1 MPKAKATSK
10 TKEDEGNKNVGADL
24 SYNEAHTALQLAL
37 SALQATDLD
46 VETMTCLYRQARAYL
61 DRCEAVLAHVEQ
73 EVMLWQEGEMAAV
86 PFQELT

>member
-10 TKEDEGNKNVGADL
+10 TKENESFESDGADL

-46 VETMTCLYRQARAYL
+46 VEAMTGLYRQARSYL
-61 DRCEAVLAHVEQ
+61 DRCEAILAHVEQ
-73 EVMLWQEGEMAAV
+73 EVMLWQEGDIAVV
-86 PFQELT
+86 PFKDLT

>member
-1 MPKAKATSK
+1 MPKAKATNK
-10 TKEDEGNKNVGADL
+10 AKEDEGSENVGADL

-46 VETMTCLYRQARAYL
+46 VEAMTGLYRQARAYL
-61 DRCEAVLAHVEQ
+61 DRCEAILAHVEQ

-86 PFQELT
+86 PFKELT

>member
-10 TKEDEGNKNVGADL
+10 TKENESFKSVGADL

-46 VETMTCLYRQARAYL
+46 VEAMTGLYRQARADL

-73 EVMLWQEGEMAAV
+73 EVMLWQEGDIAVV
-86 PFQELT
+86 PFKDLT

>member
-10 TKEDEGNKNVGADL
+10 TKEDEGSQNVDADL
-24 SYNEAHTALQLAL
+24 SYDEAHTALQLAL

-46 VETMTCLYRQARAYL
+46 VEAMTGLYRQARAYL

-73 EVMLWQEGEMAAV
+73 EVMMWQEGEIAVV
-86 PFQELT
+86 PFKELT

>member
-10 TKEDEGNKNVGADL
+10 SKEDENCKVVGADL

-46 VETMTCLYRQARAYL
+46 VEEMTGLYRKARAYL

-73 EVMLWQEGEMAAV
+73 EVMLWQEGDMTVV
-86 PFQELT
+86 PFKELT

>member
-1 MPKAKATSK
+1 MPKAKATNK
-10 TKEDEGNKNVGADL
+10 AKEDEGSENVGADL

-46 VETMTCLYRQARAYL
+46 VEAMTGLYRQARAYL

-86 PFQELT
+86 PFKELT

>member
-10 TKEDEGNKNVGADL
+10 TQENESIENIGADL

-37 SALQATDLD
+37 AALQATDLD
-46 VETMTCLYRQARAYL
+46 VEAMTGLYRQARAYL

-73 EVMLWQEGEMAAV
+73 EVMLWHEGEIAVV
-86 PFQELT
+86 PFKEHT

>member
-10 TKEDEGNKNVGADL
+10 TKEEEGSKNITADL

-46 VETMTCLYRQARAYL
+46 VEAMTGLYRQARAYL

-73 EVMLWQEGEMAAV
+73 EVMFWQEGEMAAA
-86 PFQELT
+86 PFKELT

>member
-46 VETMTCLYRQARAYL
+46 VEAMTCLYRQARAYL
-61 DRCEAVLAHVEQ
+61 DRCEAILAHVEQ

>member
-10 TKEDEGNKNVGADL
+10 TQENESIENIGADL
-24 SYNEAHTALQLAL
+24 SYTEAHTALHLAL

-46 VETMTCLYRQARAYL
+46 VEAMTGLYRQARAYL

-73 EVMLWQEGEMAAV
+73 EVMLWHEGEIAVV
-86 PFQELT
+86 PFKELT

>member
-10 TKEDEGNKNVGADL
+10 TKEDEGIQNVGGDL

-46 VETMTCLYRQARAYL
+46 VEAMTGLYRQARAYL
-61 DRCEAVLAHVEQ
+61 DRCEAVLANVEQ
-73 EVMLWQEGEMAAV
+73 EVMLWQEGEIAVV
-86 PFQELT
+86 PFKELT

>member
-10 TKEDEGNKNVGADL
+10 SKEDESCKDVGADL
-24 SYNEAHTALQLAL
+24 SYNEAHTALQVAL

-46 VETMTCLYRQARAYL
+46 VEAMTGLYRQARAYL

-73 EVMLWQEGEMAAV
+73 EVMLWQEGDMAVV
-86 PFQELT
+86 PFKELT

>member
-10 TKEDEGNKNVGADL
+10 TKEDEGSQNVGGDL
-24 SYNEAHTALQLAL
+24 SYNEVHTALQLAL

-46 VETMTCLYRQARAYL
+46 VEEMTGLYRQARAYL

-73 EVMLWQEGEMAAV
+73 EVMMWQEGEIAVV
-86 PFQELT
+86 PFKELT

>member
-46 VETMTCLYRQARAYL
+46 VEAMTCLYRQARAYL

>member
-10 TKEDEGNKNVGADL
+10 TKENEGYENVGADL

-46 VETMTCLYRQARAYL
+46 VEAMTGLYRQARAYL

-73 EVMLWQEGEMAAV
+73 EVMLWKERDMAVV
-86 PFQELT
+86 PFKELT

>member
-10 TKEDEGNKNVGADL
+10 TKENENLESVGADL

-46 VETMTCLYRQARAYL
+46 VEAMTGLYRQARAYL

-73 EVMLWQEGEMAAV
+73 EVMLWQEGDIAAV
-86 PFQELT
+86 PYKDLT